1 MREITLTDQMGAMA
15 IIDDLRHRQLLV
27 NDHLDLH
34 QRRDELSLRLRLYYT
49 GQGIEATDELIER
62 GVREHF
68 SKRLAFEAPKLGLTG
83 RLVFKLVSNRKV
95 VLRRIGLGI
104 FVCVVAGTVW
114 TGLKAGYHQLQV
126 ASVESLADEAALG
139 VTGLRTEAA
148 RQREMASSLTSTH
161 SPGDVPAADPLLAD
175 VQQRLDEVAKLL
187 TFRLPDQID
196 HTNFEKTE
204 ATING
209 YNANFR
215 YAKSLLWRNREALA
229 AASGIFEATQSFRQL
244 IASQSYKDGVSR
256 YPSLAAKAAEAE
268 QALLNAEADGGK
280 EALLK
285 IDQLRSYLNNLLDM
299 DVLGNKIT
307 ALDAAYKRMGLSR
320 NDQMIITSM
329 VNGTRNAIK
338 DMEID
343 KAKETIDMLAG
354 MVPYAEQELS
364 IDIVSTGNSG
374 IQRTYHAGR
383 GQVGNGEVG
392 TSTYAIVQ
400 ATDAGGN
407 VVRVPVNDAFT
418 QGRKLASQFGVRIR
432 GEEFDRLTKDK
443 ADGQVDDAHIG
454 DKPRN
459 SLTID
464 WSPRTQSSHP
474 SMIYN
479 W

>member
-1 MREITLTDQMGAMA
+1 MA

-34 QRRDELSLRLRLYYT
+34 QRRDELSLRLRLFYT

-68 SKRLAFEAPKLGLTG
+68 SKRLAYEAPKLGLTG

-95 VLRRIGLGI
+95 VLRRIGLGV

-114 TGLKAGYHQLQV
+114 TGLKAGYLHLQV

-148 RQREMASSLTSTH
+148 RQREMVSSLTSTH
-161 SPGDVPAADPLLAD
+161 TPGDVPAVGPLLAD
-175 VQQRLDEVAKLL
+175 VQQRLEEVAKLL

-196 HTNFEKTE
+196 QSNYVETE

-215 YAKSLLWRNREALA
+215 YAKNLLWRNREALV

-256 YPSLAAKAAEAE
+256 YPSLAAKASEAE

-280 EALLK
+280 EALIK
-285 IDQLRSYLNNLLDM
+285 IDQLRSFLNNLLDM

-320 NDQMIITSM
+320 NDQMIIASM
-329 VNGTRNAIK
+329 VNSTRNAIK
-338 DMEID
+338 DMDLD
-343 KAKETIDMLAG
+343 KAKETVDMLAG

-418 QGRKLASQFGVRIR
+418 QGRKLASQFGVRIS
-432 GEEFDRLTKDK
+432 GEEFQRLTKDK
-443 ADGQVDDAHIG
+443 ADGQVDDGHIG